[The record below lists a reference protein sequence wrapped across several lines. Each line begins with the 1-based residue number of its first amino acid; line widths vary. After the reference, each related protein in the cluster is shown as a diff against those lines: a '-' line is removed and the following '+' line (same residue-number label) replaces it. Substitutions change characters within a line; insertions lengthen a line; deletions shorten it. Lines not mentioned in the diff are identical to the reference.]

1 MKEKDILSFS
11 CIELVSLFE
20 REFPTIMQGA
30 NLSKDWKEFEQFL
43 RGYVRLALAKHSTS
57 SSIKRFF
64 RMFMNETRY
73 IRDFSTGEKIRYEP
87 IKWLWQ
93 ALRGEGDGI
102 HPDFLLDWYYLFK
115 KYQTDEVVL
124 PDRARCDQWRGRWK
138 TGMDEDVARERREN
152 RERICGLLIGK
163 IEKRDKLNTRYRFE
177 EEMSL
182 ERKRELVN
190 EWWGDYKFH
199 LALAVRDPDELNLF
213 MGNTLSP
220 ELMKLLLRAKQKGI
234 PFFVTPYYLSLLS
247 IRVDGYDDSTI
258 RSYVIYSKELVENF
272 GQIRAWEKEDV
283 VEPGKP
289 NAAGWLLPNATN
301 IHRRYPE
308 VAIFI
313 PDSMGRACGG
323 LCALCQ
329 RMYDFQKGHLNF
341 NLDRLKPTDGWEVK
355 MERLMMYYE
364 HDSQLR
370 DILITG
376 GDALMSQNQTLE
388 RILDAVFRMAVRK
401 RELNKRRGKGK
412 KYAEIQRVRLGS
424 RLLAYLPNRVNDGL
438 IEVLKRF
445 REKAEQVGIQQF
457 FIQTHFESP
466 LEVTEEVIHAA
477 RCLLE
482 AGWIITNQ
490 AVFTV
495 AASRRGHTARLRE
508 VLNRIGILTYYTFSV
523 KGFEEN
529 YALFAPNSRSVQ
541 EVLEEKVCGDLS
553 MELEKEVLELL
564 EYPERIPS
572 ELPGLL
578 DKYRQPFLAT
588 DRNVM
593 NLPGIG
599 KSMTFQTV
607 GMTKEGKR
615 ILRFSLD
622 AGRRHS
628 PQVDHEGNIYIVES
642 KSIAAYLRQL
652 QALGERVEDYSSLWD
667 YAEGRT
673 ESRFALFEYP
683 EPRIEITGDFTN
695 LEMDSRSG
703 FPIGFE

>member
-1 MKEKDILSFS
+1 MKEKEVLNFS
-11 CIELVSLFE
+11 YAELIGLFE
-20 REFPTIMQGA
+20 REFPNVIQGA
-30 NLSKDWKEFEQFL
+30 RVSQNWKEFEQFL
-43 RGYVRLALAKHSTS
+43 KGYIRLALTEHFTS

-73 IRDFSTGEKIRYEP
+73 IRDFSTGERIRYEP

-93 ALRGEGDGI
+93 ALRREGNDI

-115 KYQTDEVVL
+115 KYQSDETVL
-124 PDRARCDQWRGRWK
+124 PDWAQCEQWRERWK
-138 TGMDEDVARERREN
+138 TGMDENVVLERREN
-152 RERICGLLIGK
+152 QERICGLLIGK
-163 IEKRDKLNTRYRFE
+163 IEKRGKLNTRYRFE
-177 EEMSL
+177 EGVSL
-182 ERKRELVN
+182 VKKRELIN

-199 LALAVRDPDELNLF
+199 LALAIRDPDELNMF
-213 MGNTLSP
+213 MGNTLSR
-220 ELMKLLLRAKQKGI
+220 ELMELLYRAKQKGI

-247 IRVDGYDDSTI
+247 IRPDGYDDSTI

-323 LCALCQ
+323 LCSLCQ

-364 HDSQLR
+364 YDSQLR

-388 RILDAVFRMAVRK
+388 KILDAVFRMAVRK
-401 RELNKRRGKGK
+401 RELNKRRGKGE

-424 RLLAYLPNRVNDGL
+424 RLLAYLPSRINDGL
-438 IEVLKRF
+438 IEVLKKF
-445 REKAEQVGIQQF
+445 REKAEQVGIQQL

-466 LEVTEEVIHAA
+466 LEVTEEVSHAT
-477 RCLLE
+477 RRLLG

-508 VLNRIGILTYYTFSV
+508 VLNRVGILTYYTFSV

-541 EVLEEKVCGDLS
+541 EMVEEKVYGS
-553 MELEKEVLELL
+553 VSAGLEEEVLRLVER
-564 EYPERIPS
+564 PERLS
-572 ELPGLL
+572 VELSDLL
-578 DKYRQPFLAT
+578 DKYGQSFLAT

-599 KSMTFQTV
+599 KSMTYKTV
-607 GMTKEGKR
+607 GLTKEGKR

-628 PQVDHEGNIYIVES
+628 PQVDHEGEIYIVES

-652 QALGERVEDYSSLWD
+652 QALGERVEDYGSLWD
-667 YAEGRT
+667 YSEGHT

-695 LEMDSRSG
+695 LGD
-703 FPIGFE
+703 

>member
-1 MKEKDILSFS
+1 MSCS
-11 CIELVSLFE
+11 CIELVALFE
-20 REFPTIMQGA
+20 REFPSIVQGA

-64 RMFMNETRY
+64 KMFMNEARH
-73 IRDFSTGEKIRYEP
+73 IRDFSTGQKIRYEP

-115 KYQTDEVVL
+115 KYRTDEIVL
-124 PDRARCDQWRGRWK
+124 PDRARCDQWRERWK
-138 TGMDEDVARERREN
+138 TGMDEDVARERWKN

-163 IEKRDKLNTRYRFE
+163 IEKRGKLNTRYRFE
-177 EEMSL
+177 GEMSP
-182 ERKRELVN
+182 ERKREVVG

-220 ELMKLLLRAKQKGI
+220 ELMELLHRAKQKGI

-247 IRVDGYDDSTI
+247 IRTDGYDDSTI
-258 RSYVIYSKELVENF
+258 RGYVIYSEELVENF

-388 RILDAVFRMAVRK
+388 KILDAVFRMAVRK

-466 LEVTEEVIHAA
+466 LEVTEEAIHAA
-477 RCLLE
+477 RRLLE
-482 AGWIITNQ
+482 AGWMITNQ

-541 EVLEEKVCGDLS
+541 EVSEEKAGGDLS

-564 EYPERIPS
+564 EYPERIPA
-572 ELPGLL
+572 ELPLLL
-578 DKYRQPFLAT
+578 DKFRQPFLAT

-599 KSMTFQTV
+599 KSMTYQTV

-615 ILRFSLD
+615 ILHFSLD

-628 PQVDHEGNIYIVES
+628 PQVDHEGSIYIVES

-695 LEMDSRSG
+695 LGIDS
-703 FPIGFE
+703 

>member
-1 MKEKDILSFS
+1 
-11 CIELVSLFE
+11 
-20 REFPTIMQGA
+20 
-30 NLSKDWKEFEQFL
+30 
-43 RGYVRLALAKHSTS
+43 
-57 SSIKRFF
+57 
-64 RMFMNETRY
+64 
-73 IRDFSTGEKIRYEP
+73 
-87 IKWLWQ
+87 
-93 ALRGEGDGI
+93 
-102 HPDFLLDWYYLFK
+102 
-115 KYQTDEVVL
+115 
-124 PDRARCDQWRGRWK
+124 
-138 TGMDEDVARERREN
+138 MDEDVAQERREN

-220 ELMKLLLRAKQKGI
+220 ELMKLLYRAKQKGI

-258 RSYVIYSKELVENF
+258 RSYVIYSEELVENF

-388 RILDAVFRMAVRK
+388 KILDAVFRMAVRK

-541 EVLEEKVCGDLS
+541 EGLEEKVCGDLS

-695 LEMDSRSG
+695 LEMDS
-703 FPIGFE
+703 

>member
-1 MKEKDILSFS
+1 
-11 CIELVSLFE
+11 
-20 REFPTIMQGA
+20 
-30 NLSKDWKEFEQFL
+30 
-43 RGYVRLALAKHSTS
+43 
-57 SSIKRFF
+57 
-64 RMFMNETRY
+64 MFMNETRY

-93 ALRGEGDGI
+93 ALRGEEDGI

-138 TGMDEDVARERREN
+138 TGMDEDVAQERREN

-177 EEMSL
+177 EGMSM
-182 ERKRELVN
+182 ERKRELVG

-220 ELMKLLLRAKQKGI
+220 ELMKLLYRAKQKGI

-388 RILDAVFRMAVRK
+388 RILDAVFRLAVRK

-466 LEVTEEVIHAA
+466 LEVTEEVIHTA

-695 LEMDSRSG
+695 LEMDS
-703 FPIGFE
+703 

>member
-1 MKEKDILSFS
+1 MASFTG
-11 CIELVSLFE
+11 
-20 REFPTIMQGA
+20 R
-30 NLSKDWKEFEQFL
+30 
-43 RGYVRLALAKHSTS
+43 RGWHTS
-57 SSIKRFF
+57 
-64 RMFMNETRY
+64 
-73 IRDFSTGEKIRYEP
+73 
-87 IKWLWQ
+87 
-93 ALRGEGDGI
+93 
-102 HPDFLLDWYYLFK
+102 DFLLDWYYLFK

-177 EEMSL
+177 EGMSM
-182 ERKRELVN
+182 ERKRELVG

-220 ELMKLLLRAKQKGI
+220 ELMKLLYRAKQKGI

-258 RSYVIYSKELVENF
+258 RSYVIYSEELVENF

-388 RILDAVFRMAVRK
+388 KILDAVFRMAVRK

-578 DKYRQPFLAT
+578 DKYRKPFLAT

-695 LEMDSRSG
+695 LEMDS
-703 FPIGFE
+703 

>member
-1 MKEKDILSFS
+1 MKEKDVLSFS
-11 CIELVSLFE
+11 CIELVALFE
-20 REFPTIMQGA
+20 REFPSIMQGA
-30 NLSKDWKEFEQFL
+30 TLSKDWKEFEQFL

-64 RMFMNETRY
+64 KMFMNETRH
-73 IRDFSTGEKIRYEP
+73 IRDFSTGQKIRYEP

-93 ALRGEGDGI
+93 ALRGEGNGI

-115 KYQTDEVVL
+115 KYRTDEVVL
-124 PDRARCDQWRGRWK
+124 PDRARCDQWRERWK
-138 TGMDEDVARERREN
+138 TGMDEDVARERWEN

-163 IEKRDKLNTRYRFE
+163 IEKRSKLNTRYRFE
-177 EEMSL
+177 GEMSS
-182 ERKRELVN
+182 ERKRELLD

-220 ELMKLLLRAKQKGI
+220 ELMELLYRAKQKGI

-247 IRVDGYDDSTI
+247 IRTDGYDDSTI
-258 RSYVIYSKELVENF
+258 RSYVIYSEELVENF
-272 GQIRAWEKEDV
+272 GQIRAWEKEDA

-388 RILDAVFRMAVRK
+388 KILDAVFRMAVRK

-466 LEVTEEVIHAA
+466 LEVTEEAIHAA
-477 RCLLE
+477 RRLLE
-482 AGWIITNQ
+482 AGWMITNQ

-541 EVLEEKVCGDLS
+541 EMSEEKAGGDLS
-553 MELEKEVLELL
+553 MELEKEVLEVL
-564 EYPERIPS
+564 EYPERIPA
-572 ELPGLL
+572 ELPDLL
-578 DKYRQPFLAT
+578 DKFQQPFLAT

-599 KSMTFQTV
+599 KSMTYQTV

-615 ILRFSLD
+615 ILHFSLD
-622 AGRRHS
+622 AERRHS
-628 PQVDHEGNIYIVES
+628 PQVDRAGSIYIVES

-652 QALGERVEDYSSLWD
+652 QVLGEQVEDYSSLWD

-695 LEMDSRSG
+695 LEIDS
-703 FPIGFE
+703 

>member
-1 MKEKDILSFS
+1 MELKNVLKYSYTELIDLFEKDFPSILHNARISD
-11 CIELVSLFE
+11 
-20 REFPTIMQGA
+20 
-30 NLSKDWKEFEQFL
+30 DWRVFEQFL
-43 RGYVRLALAKHSTS
+43 KEYIRATLIRRPSPL
-57 SSIKRFF
+57 SIRRFF
-64 RMFMNETRY
+64 RMFVNRSRY
-73 IRDFSTGEKIRYEP
+73 IHDFSTGEKIRYEP
-87 IKWLWQ
+87 IKWLWE
-93 ALRGEGDGI
+93 ALRGEDNDV
-102 HPDFLLDWYYLFK
+102 HQDFLIDRYFLFK
-115 KYQTDEVVL
+115 QFQNSFDVLSDQEQCKNWRERWEV
-124 PDRARCDQWRGRWK
+124 G
-138 TGMDEDVARERREN
+138 TDEDVAEERREN
-152 RERICGLLIGK
+152 RKRISYLLIRK
-163 IEKRDKLNTRYRFE
+163 IERRDKMNSRYRFAAETSE
-177 EEMSL
+177 EDKMRL
-182 ERKRELVN
+182 ID
-190 EWWGDYKFH
+190 EWWKDYKFH
-199 LALAVRDPDELNLF
+199 LTMAIREPDELNLF
-213 MGNTLSP
+213 LNHTLSDKTMQI
-220 ELMKLLLRAKQKGI
+220 LHDAKRKGI

-247 IRVDGYDDSTI
+247 VRENGYDDSTI
-258 RSYVIYSKELVENF
+258 RSYVIYSRELVENF
-272 GQIRAWEKEDV
+272 GHIQAWEKEDV
-283 VEPGKP
+283 VEAGKP
-289 NAAGWLLPNATN
+289 NAAGWLLPNSTN

-341 NLDRLKPTDGWEVK
+341 NLDCLKPIEGWERK
-355 MERLMMYYE
+355 MERLMTYYE
-364 HDSQLR
+364 YDSQLR

-388 RILDAVFRMAVRK
+388 KILDAVFRMAVRK

-424 RLLAYLPNRVNDGL
+424 RLLAYLPSRVNDGL

-466 LEVTEEVIHAA
+466 LEVTEEVIQAT
-477 RCLLE
+477 RRLLE

-495 AASRRGHTARLRE
+495 AVSRRGHTARLRE

-529 YALFAPNSRSVQ
+529 YALFAPNSRSLQ
-541 EVLEEKVCGDLS
+541 EMLEEKVYGDLPV
-553 MELEKEVLELL
+553 ELEKEILELL
-564 EYPERIPS
+564 KYPERIPS
-572 ELPGLL
+572 ELPDLL
-578 DKYRQPFLAT
+578 DKYWQPFLAT

-599 KSMTFQTV
+599 KSMTYQTV

-622 AGRRHS
+622 VGRRHS
-628 PQVDHEGNIYIVES
+628 PQVDHEGEIYIVES

-667 YAEGRT
+667 YTEGRT

-695 LEMDSRSG
+695 LEIDS
-703 FPIGFE
+703 

>member
-1 MKEKDILSFS
+1 MKEKDVLNFS
-11 CIELVSLFE
+11 CVELVSLFE
-20 REFPTIMQGA
+20 REFPTIMRGA

-43 RGYVRLALAKHSTS
+43 KGYVRAALTKYSTS

-64 RMFMNETRY
+64 RMFMNETRH

-102 HPDFLLDWYYLFK
+102 HPDFLLDWFYLFK
-115 KYQTDEVVL
+115 KYQTDKVVL
-124 PDRARCDQWRGRWK
+124 PERAQCDQWRGRWK
-138 TGMDEDVARERREN
+138 TGMDEDVAQERREN

-177 EEMSL
+177 EGMSM
-182 ERKRELVN
+182 ERKRELVS

-199 LALAVRDPDELNLF
+199 LALAVREPDELNLF

-220 ELMKLLLRAKQKGI
+220 ELMELLHRARQKGI

-247 IRVDGYDDSTI
+247 VRTDGYDDSTI
-258 RSYVIYSKELVENF
+258 RSYVIYSEELVENF

-388 RILDAVFRMAVRK
+388 KILDAVFRMAVRK

-424 RLLAYLPNRVNDGL
+424 RLLAYLPSRVNDGL

-466 LEVTEEVIHAA
+466 LEVTEEVIQAT
-477 RCLLE
+477 RRLLE

-495 AASRRGHTARLRE
+495 AVSRR
-508 VLNRIGILTYYTFSV
+508 VS
-523 KGFEEN
+523 
-529 YALFAPNSRSVQ
+529 
-541 EVLEEKVCGDLS
+541 
-553 MELEKEVLELL
+553 
-564 EYPERIPS
+564 
-572 ELPGLL
+572 
-578 DKYRQPFLAT
+578 
-588 DRNVM
+588 
-593 NLPGIG
+593 
-599 KSMTFQTV
+599 
-607 GMTKEGKR
+607 
-615 ILRFSLD
+615 
-622 AGRRHS
+622 
-628 PQVDHEGNIYIVES
+628 
-642 KSIAAYLRQL
+642 
-652 QALGERVEDYSSLWD
+652 
-667 YAEGRT
+667 
-673 ESRFALFEYP
+673 
-683 EPRIEITGDFTN
+683 
-695 LEMDSRSG
+695 
-703 FPIGFE
+703 

>member
-1 MKEKDILSFS
+1 MKEKDVLSFS
-11 CIELVSLFE
+11 CIELVALFE
-20 REFPTIMQGA
+20 REFPSIMQGA
-30 NLSKDWKEFEQFL
+30 TLSKDWKEFEQFL

-64 RMFMNETRY
+64 KMFMNETRH
-73 IRDFSTGEKIRYEP
+73 IRDFSTGQKIRYEP

-93 ALRGEGDGI
+93 ALRGEGNGI

-115 KYQTDEVVL
+115 KYRTDEVVL
-124 PDRARCDQWRGRWK
+124 PDRVRCDQWRERWK
-138 TGMDEDVARERREN
+138 TGMDEDVARERWEN

-163 IEKRDKLNTRYRFE
+163 IEKRSKLNTRYRFE
-177 EEMSL
+177 GEMSP
-182 ERKRELVN
+182 ERKRELLD

-220 ELMKLLLRAKQKGI
+220 ELMELLHRAKQKGI

-247 IRVDGYDDSTI
+247 IRTDGYDDSTI
-258 RSYVIYSKELVENF
+258 RSYVIYSEELVENF
-272 GQIRAWEKEDV
+272 GQIRAWEKEDA

-388 RILDAVFRMAVRK
+388 KILDAVFRMAVRK

-466 LEVTEEVIHAA
+466 LEVTEEAIHAA
-477 RCLLE
+477 RRLLE
-482 AGWIITNQ
+482 AGWMITNQ

-495 AASRRGHTARLRE
+495 AASRWGHTARLRE

-541 EVLEEKVCGDLS
+541 EMSEEKAGGDLS

-564 EYPERIPS
+564 EYPERIPV
-572 ELPGLL
+572 ELPDLL
-578 DKYRQPFLAT
+578 DKFQQPFLAT

-599 KSMTFQTV
+599 KSMTYQTV

-615 ILRFSLD
+615 ILHFSLD
-622 AGRRHS
+622 AERRHS
-628 PQVDHEGNIYIVES
+628 PQVDRAGSIYIVES

-652 QALGERVEDYSSLWD
+652 QVLGEQVEDYSSLWD

-695 LEMDSRSG
+695 LEIDS
-703 FPIGFE
+703 

>member
-1 MKEKDILSFS
+1 MG
-11 CIELVSLFE
+11 
-20 REFPTIMQGA
+20 T
-30 NLSKDWKEFEQFL
+30 
-43 RGYVRLALAKHSTS
+43 
-57 SSIKRFF
+57 
-64 RMFMNETRY
+64 
-73 IRDFSTGEKIRYEP
+73 
-87 IKWLWQ
+87 
-93 ALRGEGDGI
+93 
-102 HPDFLLDWYYLFK
+102 
-115 KYQTDEVVL
+115 
-124 PDRARCDQWRGRWK
+124 
-138 TGMDEDVARERREN
+138 DEDVAEERREN
-152 RERICGLLIGK
+152 RKRISYLLIRK
-163 IEKRDKLNTRYRFE
+163 IEQRDKMNSRYRFAAETSE
-177 EEMSL
+177 EDKMRL
-182 ERKRELVN
+182 ID
-190 EWWGDYKFH
+190 EWWKDYKFH
-199 LALAVRDPDELNLF
+199 LTMAIREPDELNLF
-213 MGNTLSP
+213 LNHTLSDKTMQI
-220 ELMKLLLRAKQKGI
+220 LHDAKRKGI

-247 IRVDGYDDSTI
+247 VKENGYDDSTI
-258 RSYVIYSKELVENF
+258 RSYVIYSRELVENF
-272 GQIRAWEKEDV
+272 GHIQAWEKEDV
-283 VEPGKP
+283 VEAGKP
-289 NAAGWLLPNATN
+289 NAAGWLLPNSTN

-341 NLDRLKPTDGWEVK
+341 NLDRLKPIEGWERK
-355 MERLMMYYE
+355 MERLMTYYE
-364 HDSQLR
+364 YDSQLR

-541 EVLEEKVCGDLS
+541 EVLEEKVCGNLS

-695 LEMDSRSG
+695 LEMDS
-703 FPIGFE
+703 

>member
-1 MKEKDILSFS
+1 M
-11 CIELVSLFE
+11 
-20 REFPTIMQGA
+20 
-30 NLSKDWKEFEQFL
+30 
-43 RGYVRLALAKHSTS
+43 
-57 SSIKRFF
+57 
-64 RMFMNETRY
+64 
-73 IRDFSTGEKIRYEP
+73 
-87 IKWLWQ
+87 
-93 ALRGEGDGI
+93 
-102 HPDFLLDWYYLFK
+102 
-115 KYQTDEVVL
+115 
-124 PDRARCDQWRGRWK
+124 
-138 TGMDEDVARERREN
+138 
-152 RERICGLLIGK
+152 
-163 IEKRDKLNTRYRFE
+163 
-177 EEMSL
+177 
-182 ERKRELVN
+182 
-190 EWWGDYKFH
+190 
-199 LALAVRDPDELNLF
+199 
-213 MGNTLSP
+213 
-220 ELMKLLLRAKQKGI
+220 
-234 PFFVTPYYLSLLS
+234 
-247 IRVDGYDDSTI
+247 
-258 RSYVIYSKELVENF
+258 
-272 GQIRAWEKEDV
+272 
-283 VEPGKP
+283 
-289 NAAGWLLPNATN
+289 
-301 IHRRYPE
+301 
-308 VAIFI
+308 
-313 PDSMGRACGG
+313 
-323 LCALCQ
+323 
-329 RMYDFQKGHLNF
+329 
-341 NLDRLKPTDGWEVK
+341 
-355 MERLMMYYE
+355 
-364 HDSQLR
+364 
-370 DILITG
+370 
-376 GDALMSQNQTLE
+376 
-388 RILDAVFRMAVRK
+388 
-401 RELNKRRGKGK
+401 
-412 KYAEIQRVRLGS
+412 RLGS

-482 AGWIITNQ
+482 AGWIIANQ

-529 YALFAPNSRSVQ
+529 YALFAPNTRSVQ

-695 LEMDSRSG
+695 LGIDT
-703 FPIGFE
+703 

>member
-1 MKEKDILSFS
+1 MKEKDVLSFS
-11 CIELVSLFE
+11 CIELVALFE
-20 REFPTIMQGA
+20 REFPSIVQGA

-64 RMFMNETRY
+64 KMFMNEARH
-73 IRDFSTGEKIRYEP
+73 IRDFSTGQKIRYEP

-102 HPDFLLDWYYLFK
+102 HLDFLLDWYYLFK
-115 KYQTDEVVL
+115 KYRTDEVVL
-124 PDRARCDQWRGRWK
+124 PDRARCDQWRERWK
-138 TGMDEDVARERREN
+138 TGMDEDVARERWEN

-163 IEKRDKLNTRYRFE
+163 IEKRGKLNTRYRFE
-177 EEMSL
+177 GEMSP
-182 ERKRELVN
+182 ERKRELVG

-220 ELMKLLLRAKQKGI
+220 ELMELLHRAKQKGI

-247 IRVDGYDDSTI
+247 IRTDGYDDSTI
-258 RSYVIYSKELVENF
+258 RGYVIYSEELVENF

-388 RILDAVFRMAVRK
+388 KSLDAVFRMAVRK

-466 LEVTEEVIHAA
+466 LEVTEEAIHAA
-477 RCLLE
+477 RRLLE
-482 AGWIITNQ
+482 AGWMITNQ

-541 EVLEEKVCGDLS
+541 EMSEEKAGGDLS

-564 EYPERIPS
+564 EYPERIPA
-572 ELPGLL
+572 ELPLLL
-578 DKYRQPFLAT
+578 DKFRQPFLAT

-599 KSMTFQTV
+599 KSMTYQTV

-615 ILRFSLD
+615 ILHFSLD
-622 AGRRHS
+622 VGRRHS
-628 PQVDHEGNIYIVES
+628 PQVDHEGSIYIVES

-695 LEMDSRSG
+695 LGIDS
-703 FPIGFE
+703 

>member
-138 TGMDEDVARERREN
+138 TGMDEDVVRERREN

-190 EWWGDYKFH
+190 ASSSYESGYLWKGLH
-199 LALAVRDPDELNLF
+199 DPDELNLF

-220 ELMKLLLRAKQKGI
+220 ELMKLLYRAKQKGI

-258 RSYVIYSKELVENF
+258 RSYVIYSEELVENF

-388 RILDAVFRMAVRK
+388 KILDAVFRMAVRK

-438 IEVLKRF
+438 IAGLKRL

-482 AGWIITNQ
+482 

-652 QALGERVEDYSSLWD
+652 QAFGEREEDYSSLWD

-695 LEMDSRSG
+695 LEMDS
-703 FPIGFE
+703 

>member
-1 MKEKDILSFS
+1 MKEKDVLSFS
-11 CIELVSLFE
+11 CIELVALFE
-20 REFPTIMQGA
+20 REFPSIVQGA

-64 RMFMNETRY
+64 KMFMNEARH
-73 IRDFSTGEKIRYEP
+73 IRDFSTGQKIRYEP

-115 KYQTDEVVL
+115 KYRTDEIVL
-124 PDRARCDQWRGRWK
+124 PDRARCDQWRERWK
-138 TGMDEDVARERREN
+138 TGMDEDVARERWKN

-163 IEKRDKLNTRYRFE
+163 IEKRGKLNTRYRFE
-177 EEMSL
+177 GEMSP
-182 ERKRELVN
+182 ERKRELVG

-213 MGNTLSP
+213 MGNMLSP
-220 ELMKLLLRAKQKGI
+220 ELMELLHRAKQKGI

-247 IRVDGYDDSTI
+247 IRTDGYDDSTI
-258 RSYVIYSKELVENF
+258 RGYVIYSEELVENF

-388 RILDAVFRMAVRK
+388 KILDAVFRMAVRK

-466 LEVTEEVIHAA
+466 LEVTEEAIHAA
-477 RCLLE
+477 RRLLE
-482 AGWIITNQ
+482 AGGMITNQ

-541 EVLEEKVCGDLS
+541 EVSEEKAGGDLS

-564 EYPERIPS
+564 EYPERIPA
-572 ELPGLL
+572 ELPLLL
-578 DKYRQPFLAT
+578 DKFRQPFLAT

-599 KSMTFQTV
+599 KSMTYQTV

-615 ILRFSLD
+615 ILHFSLD

-628 PQVDHEGNIYIVES
+628 PQVDHEGSIYIVES

-695 LEMDSRSG
+695 LGIDS
-703 FPIGFE
+703 

>member
-1 MKEKDILSFS
+1 
-11 CIELVSLFE
+11 
-20 REFPTIMQGA
+20 
-30 NLSKDWKEFEQFL
+30 
-43 RGYVRLALAKHSTS
+43 
-57 SSIKRFF
+57 
-64 RMFMNETRY
+64 MFMNEARH
-73 IRDFSTGEKIRYEP
+73 IRDFSTGQKIRYEP

-115 KYQTDEVVL
+115 KYRTDEVVL
-124 PDRARCDQWRGRWK
+124 PDRARCDQWRERWN
-138 TGMDEDVARERREN
+138 EDVARERWEN

-163 IEKRDKLNTRYRFE
+163 IEKRGKLNTRYRFE
-177 EEMSL
+177 GEMSP
-182 ERKRELVN
+182 ERKRELVG

-220 ELMKLLLRAKQKGI
+220 ELMELLHRAKQKGI

-247 IRVDGYDDSTI
+247 IRTDGYDDSTI
-258 RSYVIYSKELVENF
+258 RGYVIYSEELVENF

-388 RILDAVFRMAVRK
+388 KILDAVFRMAVRK

-466 LEVTEEVIHAA
+466 LEVTEEAIHAA
-477 RCLLE
+477 RRLLE
-482 AGWIITNQ
+482 AGWMITNQ

-541 EVLEEKVCGDLS
+541 EMSEEKAGGDLS

-564 EYPERIPS
+564 EYPERIPA
-572 ELPGLL
+572 ELPLLL
-578 DKYRQPFLAT
+578 DKFRQPFLAT

-599 KSMTFQTV
+599 KSMTYQTV

-615 ILRFSLD
+615 ILHFSLD
-622 AGRRHS
+622 VGRRHS
-628 PQVDHEGNIYIVES
+628 PQVDHEGSIYIVES

-695 LEMDSRSG
+695 LGIDSK
-703 FPIGFE
+703 FVYL

>member
-1 MKEKDILSFS
+1 
-11 CIELVSLFE
+11 
-20 REFPTIMQGA
+20 
-30 NLSKDWKEFEQFL
+30 
-43 RGYVRLALAKHSTS
+43 
-57 SSIKRFF
+57 
-64 RMFMNETRY
+64 MFMNETRY

-93 ALRGEGDGI
+93 ALRGEEDGI

-138 TGMDEDVARERREN
+138 TGMDEDVAQERREN

-177 EEMSL
+177 EGMSM
-182 ERKRELVN
+182 ERKRELVG

-220 ELMKLLLRAKQKGI
+220 ELMKLLYRAKQKGI

-466 LEVTEEVIHAA
+466 LEVTEEVIHTA

-652 QALGERVEDYSSLWD
+652 QALGEREEDYSSLWD

-695 LEMDSRSG
+695 LEMDS
-703 FPIGFE
+703 

>member
-1 MKEKDILSFS
+1 MKEKDVLSFS
-11 CIELVSLFE
+11 CIELVALFE
-20 REFPTIMQGA
+20 REFPSIMQGA
-30 NLSKDWKEFEQFL
+30 TLSKDWKEFEQFL

-64 RMFMNETRY
+64 KMFMNETRH
-73 IRDFSTGEKIRYEP
+73 IRDFSTGQKIRYEP

-93 ALRGEGDGI
+93 ALRGEGNGI

-115 KYQTDEVVL
+115 KYRTDEVVL
-124 PDRARCDQWRGRWK
+124 PDRVRCDQWRERWK
-138 TGMDEDVARERREN
+138 TGMDEDVARERWEN

-163 IEKRDKLNTRYRFE
+163 IEKRSKLNTRYRFE
-177 EEMSL
+177 GEMSP
-182 ERKRELVN
+182 ERKRELLD

-220 ELMKLLLRAKQKGI
+220 ELMELLHRAKQKGI

-247 IRVDGYDDSTI
+247 IRTDGYDDSTI
-258 RSYVIYSKELVENF
+258 RSYVIYSEELVENF
-272 GQIRAWEKEDV
+272 GQIRAWEKEDA

-388 RILDAVFRMAVRK
+388 KILDAVFRMAVRK

-466 LEVTEEVIHAA
+466 LEVTEEAIHAA
-477 RCLLE
+477 RRLLE
-482 AGWIITNQ
+482 AGWMITNQ

-541 EVLEEKVCGDLS
+541 EMSEEKAGGDLS

-564 EYPERIPS
+564 EYPERIPA
-572 ELPGLL
+572 ELPDLL
-578 DKYRQPFLAT
+578 DKFQQPFLAT

-599 KSMTFQTV
+599 KSMTYQTV

-615 ILRFSLD
+615 ILHFSLD
-622 AGRRHS
+622 AERRHS
-628 PQVDHEGNIYIVES
+628 PQVDRAGSIYIVES

-652 QALGERVEDYSSLWD
+652 QVLGEQVEDYSSLWD

-695 LEMDSRSG
+695 LEIDS
-703 FPIGFE
+703 

>member
-1 MKEKDILSFS
+1 
-11 CIELVSLFE
+11 
-20 REFPTIMQGA
+20 
-30 NLSKDWKEFEQFL
+30 
-43 RGYVRLALAKHSTS
+43 
-57 SSIKRFF
+57 
-64 RMFMNETRY
+64 
-73 IRDFSTGEKIRYEP
+73 
-87 IKWLWQ
+87 
-93 ALRGEGDGI
+93 
-102 HPDFLLDWYYLFK
+102 
-115 KYQTDEVVL
+115 
-124 PDRARCDQWRGRWK
+124 
-138 TGMDEDVARERREN
+138 MDEDVAQERREN

-163 IEKRDKLNTRYRFE
+163 IEKRGKLNTRYRFE
-177 EEMSL
+177 GEMSP

-220 ELMKLLLRAKQKGI
+220 ELMKLLYRAKQKGI

-258 RSYVIYSKELVENF
+258 RSYVIYSEELVENF

-388 RILDAVFRMAVRK
+388 KILDAVFRMAVRK

-541 EVLEEKVCGDLS
+541 EGLEEKVCGDLS

-695 LEMDSRSG
+695 LEMDS
-703 FPIGFE
+703 

>member
-1 MKEKDILSFS
+1 M
-11 CIELVSLFE
+11 
-20 REFPTIMQGA
+20 
-30 NLSKDWKEFEQFL
+30 
-43 RGYVRLALAKHSTS
+43 
-57 SSIKRFF
+57 
-64 RMFMNETRY
+64 
-73 IRDFSTGEKIRYEP
+73 
-87 IKWLWQ
+87 
-93 ALRGEGDGI
+93 
-102 HPDFLLDWYYLFK
+102 
-115 KYQTDEVVL
+115 
-124 PDRARCDQWRGRWK
+124 
-138 TGMDEDVARERREN
+138 
-152 RERICGLLIGK
+152 
-163 IEKRDKLNTRYRFE
+163 
-177 EEMSL
+177 
-182 ERKRELVN
+182 
-190 EWWGDYKFH
+190 WW
-199 LALAVRDPDELNLF
+199 
-213 MGNTLSP
+213 
-220 ELMKLLLRAKQKGI
+220 
-234 PFFVTPYYLSLLS
+234 
-247 IRVDGYDDSTI
+247 
-258 RSYVIYSKELVENF
+258 
-272 GQIRAWEKEDV
+272 
-283 VEPGKP
+283 EPGKP

-388 RILDAVFRMAVRK
+388 KILDAVFRMAVRK

-424 RLLAYLPNRVNDGL
+424 RLLAYLPSRVNDGL

-466 LEVTEEVIHAA
+466 LEVTEEAIQAT
-477 RCLLE
+477 RRLLE

-495 AASRRGHTARLRE
+495 AVSRRGHTARLRE

-529 YALFAPNSRSVQ
+529 YALFAPNSRSLQ
-541 EVLEEKVCGDLS
+541 EMLEEKVYGDLPV
-553 MELEKEVLELL
+553 ELEKEILELL
-564 EYPERIPS
+564 KYPERIPS
-572 ELPGLL
+572 ELPDLL
-578 DKYRQPFLAT
+578 DKYWQPFLAT

-599 KSMTFQTV
+599 KSMTYQTV

-622 AGRRHS
+622 VGRLHS
-628 PQVDHEGNIYIVES
+628 PQVDHEGEIYIVES

-667 YAEGRT
+667 YTGRAHGIP
-673 ESRFALFEYP
+673 FCPF
-683 EPRIEITGDFTN
+683 
-695 LEMDSRSG
+695 
-703 FPIGFE
+703 

>member
-1 MKEKDILSFS
+1 
-11 CIELVSLFE
+11 
-20 REFPTIMQGA
+20 
-30 NLSKDWKEFEQFL
+30 
-43 RGYVRLALAKHSTS
+43 
-57 SSIKRFF
+57 
-64 RMFMNETRY
+64 
-73 IRDFSTGEKIRYEP
+73 
-87 IKWLWQ
+87 
-93 ALRGEGDGI
+93 
-102 HPDFLLDWYYLFK
+102 
-115 KYQTDEVVL
+115 
-124 PDRARCDQWRGRWK
+124 
-138 TGMDEDVARERREN
+138 MDEDVARERREN

-177 EEMSL
+177 EGMSM
-182 ERKRELVN
+182 ERKRELVG

-220 ELMKLLLRAKQKGI
+220 ELMKLLYRAKQKGI

-258 RSYVIYSKELVENF
+258 RSYVIYSEELVENF

-388 RILDAVFRMAVRK
+388 KILDAVFRMAVRK

-695 LEMDSRSG
+695 LEMDS
-703 FPIGFE
+703 

>member
-1 MKEKDILSFS
+1 MKEKEVLNFS
-11 CIELVSLFE
+11 YAELIGLFE
-20 REFPTIMQGA
+20 REFPNVIQGA
-30 NLSKDWKEFEQFL
+30 RVSQNWKEFKQFL
-43 RGYVRLALAKHSTS
+43 KGYIRLALTEHFTS

-73 IRDFSTGEKIRYEP
+73 IRNFSTGERIRYEP

-93 ALRGEGDGI
+93 ALRREGNDI

-115 KYQTDEVVL
+115 KYQSDETVL
-124 PDRARCDQWRGRWK
+124 PDRAQCGQWRERWK
-138 TGMDEDVARERREN
+138 TGMDEDVVLERREN
-152 RERICGLLIGK
+152 QERICGLLIGK
-163 IEKRDKLNTRYRFE
+163 IEKRGKLNTRYRFE
-177 EEMSL
+177 EGVSL
-182 ERKRELVN
+182 AKKRELIN

-199 LALAVRDPDELNLF
+199 LALAIRDPDELNMF
-213 MGNTLSP
+213 MGNTLSR
-220 ELMKLLLRAKQKGI
+220 ELMELLYRAKQKGI

-247 IRVDGYDDSTI
+247 IRPDGYDDSTI

-308 VAIFI
+308 VAIFL

-364 HDSQLR
+364 YDSQLR

-388 RILDAVFRMAVRK
+388 KILDAVFRMAVRK
-401 RELNKRRGKGK
+401 RELNKRRGKGE

-424 RLLAYLPNRVNDGL
+424 RLLAYLPSRINDGL
-438 IEVLKRF
+438 IEVLKKF

-466 LEVTEEVIHAA
+466 LEVTEEVIHAT
-477 RCLLE
+477 RRLLE

-508 VLNRIGILTYYTFSV
+508 ILNRVGILTYYTFSV

-541 EVLEEKVCGDLS
+541 EMVEEKVYGS
-553 MELEKEVLELL
+553 VSAGLEEEILRLVER
-564 EYPERIPS
+564 PERLS
-572 ELPGLL
+572 VELSDLL
-578 DKYRQPFLAT
+578 DKYGQSFLAT

-599 KSMTFQTV
+599 KSMTYKTV
-607 GMTKEGKR
+607 GLTKEGKR
-615 ILRFSLD
+615 ILHFSLD

-628 PQVDHEGNIYIVES
+628 PQVDHEGEIYIVES

-652 QALGERVEDYSSLWD
+652 QALGERVEDYGSLWD
-667 YAEGRT
+667 YSEGHT

-695 LEMDSRSG
+695 FGD
-703 FPIGFE
+703 

>member
-1 MKEKDILSFS
+1 
-11 CIELVSLFE
+11 
-20 REFPTIMQGA
+20 
-30 NLSKDWKEFEQFL
+30 
-43 RGYVRLALAKHSTS
+43 
-57 SSIKRFF
+57 
-64 RMFMNETRY
+64 
-73 IRDFSTGEKIRYEP
+73 
-87 IKWLWQ
+87 
-93 ALRGEGDGI
+93 
-102 HPDFLLDWYYLFK
+102 
-115 KYQTDEVVL
+115 
-124 PDRARCDQWRGRWK
+124 
-138 TGMDEDVARERREN
+138 MDEDVAQERREN
-152 RERICGLLIGK
+152 RERIRGLLIGK

-177 EEMSL
+177 EGMSM
-182 ERKRELVN
+182 ERKRELVG

-199 LALAVRDPDELNLF
+199 LALAVREPDELNLF
-213 MGNTLSP
+213 MGDTLSP
-220 ELMKLLLRAKQKGI
+220 ELMELLHRAKQKGI

-247 IRVDGYDDSTI
+247 VRTDGYDDSTI
-258 RSYVIYSKELVENF
+258 RSYVIYSEELVENF

-313 PDSMGRACGG
+313 PDSMACGG

-388 RILDAVFRMAVRK
+388 KILDAVFRMAVRK
-401 RELNKRRGKGK
+401 RELNKRRGKGE

-424 RLLAYLPNRVNDGL
+424 RLLAYLPSRVNDGL

-466 LEVTEEVIHAA
+466 LEVTEEGILAT
-477 RCLLE
+477 RRLLE

-529 YALFAPNSRSVQ
+529 YALFVPNGRSLQ
-541 EVLEEKVCGDLS
+541 EVLEEKVYGDLPV
-553 MELEKEVLELL
+553 ELEKEVLELL
-564 EYPERIPS
+564 EYPERIPA
-572 ELPGLL
+572 ELPDLL

-599 KSMTFQTV
+599 KSMTYQTV

-628 PQVDHEGNIYIVES
+628 PQVDHEGEIYIVES

-695 LEMDSRSG
+695 LEIDS
-703 FPIGFE
+703 

>member
-1 MKEKDILSFS
+1 M
-11 CIELVSLFE
+11 SL
-20 REFPTIMQGA
+20 G
-30 NLSKDWKEFEQFL
+30 
-43 RGYVRLALAKHSTS
+43 
-57 SSIKRFF
+57 
-64 RMFMNETRY
+64 
-73 IRDFSTGEKIRYEP
+73 
-87 IKWLWQ
+87 
-93 ALRGEGDGI
+93 
-102 HPDFLLDWYYLFK
+102 
-115 KYQTDEVVL
+115 
-124 PDRARCDQWRGRWK
+124 
-138 TGMDEDVARERREN
+138 ERRES

-258 RSYVIYSKELVENF
+258 RSYVIYSEELVENF

-541 EVLEEKVCGDLS
+541 EVLEEKVCGNLS
-553 MELEKEVLELL
+553 MELGKEVLELL

-695 LEMDSRSG
+695 LEMDS
-703 FPIGFE
+703 

>member
-1 MKEKDILSFS
+1 MVKAGLMLE
-11 CIELVSLFE
+11 
-20 REFPTIMQGA
+20 
-30 NLSKDWKEFEQFL
+30 
-43 RGYVRLALAKHSTS
+43 
-57 SSIKRFF
+57 
-64 RMFMNETRY
+64 
-73 IRDFSTGEKIRYEP
+73 
-87 IKWLWQ
+87 
-93 ALRGEGDGI
+93 
-102 HPDFLLDWYYLFK
+102 
-115 KYQTDEVVL
+115 
-124 PDRARCDQWRGRWK
+124 AR
-138 TGMDEDVARERREN
+138 TMA
-152 RERICGLLIGK
+152 
-163 IEKRDKLNTRYRFE
+163 
-177 EEMSL
+177 
-182 ERKRELVN
+182 
-190 EWWGDYKFH
+190 
-199 LALAVRDPDELNLF
+199 A
-213 MGNTLSP
+213 LSP
-220 ELMKLLLRAKQKGI
+220 ELMELLHRARQKGI

-247 IRVDGYDDSTI
+247 VRTDGYDDSTI
-258 RSYVIYSKELVENF
+258 RSYVIYSEELVENF

-388 RILDAVFRMAVRK
+388 KILDAVFRMAVRK

-424 RLLAYLPNRVNDGL
+424 RLLAYLPSRVNDGL

-466 LEVTEEVIHAA
+466 LEVTEEVIQAT
-477 RCLLE
+477 RRLLE

-495 AASRRGHTARLRE
+495 AVSRRGHTARLRE

-529 YALFAPNSRSVQ
+529 YALFAPNSRSLQ
-541 EVLEEKVCGDLS
+541 EMLEEKVYGDLPV
-553 MELEKEVLELL
+553 ELEKEILELL
-564 EYPERIPS
+564 KYPERIPS
-572 ELPGLL
+572 ELPDLL
-578 DKYRQPFLAT
+578 DKYWQPFLAT

-599 KSMTFQTV
+599 KSMTYQTV

-622 AGRRHS
+622 VGRRHS
-628 PQVDHEGNIYIVES
+628 PQVDHEGEIYIVES

-667 YAEGRT
+667 YTEGRT

-695 LEMDSRSG
+695 LEIDS
-703 FPIGFE
+703 

>member
-1 MKEKDILSFS
+1 MKEKDVLSFS
-11 CIELVSLFE
+11 CIELVALFE
-20 REFPTIMQGA
+20 REFPSIMQGA
-30 NLSKDWKEFEQFL
+30 TLSKDWKEFEQFL

-64 RMFMNETRY
+64 KMFMNETRH
-73 IRDFSTGEKIRYEP
+73 IRDFSTGQKIRYEP

-115 KYQTDEVVL
+115 KYRTDEVVL
-124 PDRARCDQWRGRWK
+124 PDRVRCDQWRERWK
-138 TGMDEDVARERREN
+138 TGMDEDVARERWEN

-163 IEKRDKLNTRYRFE
+163 IEKRSKLNTRYRFE
-177 EEMSL
+177 GEMSP
-182 ERKRELVN
+182 ERKRELLD

-220 ELMKLLLRAKQKGI
+220 ELMELLHRAKQKGI

-247 IRVDGYDDSTI
+247 IRTDGYDDSTI
-258 RSYVIYSKELVENF
+258 RSYVIYSEELVENF
-272 GQIRAWEKEDV
+272 GQIRAWEKEDA

-388 RILDAVFRMAVRK
+388 KILDAVFRMAVRK

-466 LEVTEEVIHAA
+466 LEVTEEAIHAA
-477 RCLLE
+477 RRLLE
-482 AGWIITNQ
+482 AGWMITNQ

-541 EVLEEKVCGDLS
+541 EMSEEKAGGDLS

-564 EYPERIPS
+564 EYPERIPV
-572 ELPGLL
+572 ELPDLL
-578 DKYRQPFLAT
+578 DKFQQPFLAT

-599 KSMTFQTV
+599 KSMTYQTV

-615 ILRFSLD
+615 ILHFSLD
-622 AGRRHS
+622 AERRHS
-628 PQVDHEGNIYIVES
+628 PQVDRAGSIYIVES

-652 QALGERVEDYSSLWD
+652 QVLGEQVEDYSSLWD

-695 LEMDSRSG
+695 LEIDS
-703 FPIGFE
+703 

>member
-1 MKEKDILSFS
+1 MKEKDVLNFS
-11 CIELVSLFE
+11 CIELVSLFA

-30 NLSKDWKEFEQFL
+30 SLSKDWKEFEQFL
-43 RGYVRLALAKHSTS
+43 KGYVRAALTKYSTS

-64 RMFMNETRY
+64 CMFMNETRH

-124 PDRARCDQWRGRWK
+124 PERAQCDQWRGRWK
-138 TGMDEDVARERREN
+138 TGMDEDVAQERREN
-152 RERICGLLIGK
+152 RERIRGLLIGK

-177 EEMSL
+177 EGMSM
-182 ERKRELVN
+182 ERKRELVG

-199 LALAVRDPDELNLF
+199 LALAVREPDELNLF
-213 MGNTLSP
+213 MGDTLSP
-220 ELMKLLLRAKQKGI
+220 ELMELLHRAKQKGI

-247 IRVDGYDDSTI
+247 VRTDGYDDSTI
-258 RSYVIYSKELVENF
+258 RSYVIYSEELVENF
-272 GQIRAWEKEDV
+272 GRIRAWEKEDV

-388 RILDAVFRMAVRK
+388 KILDAVFRMAVRK
-401 RELNKRRGKGK
+401 RELNKRRGKGE

-424 RLLAYLPNRVNDGL
+424 RLLAYLPSRVNDGL

-466 LEVTEEVIHAA
+466 LEVTEEVILAA
-477 RCLLE
+477 RRLLE

-529 YALFAPNSRSVQ
+529 YALFVPNSRSLQ
-541 EVLEEKVCGDLS
+541 EVLEEKVYGDLPV
-553 MELEKEVLELL
+553 ELEKEVLELL
-564 EYPERIPS
+564 EYPERIPA
-572 ELPGLL
+572 ELPDLL

-599 KSMTFQTV
+599 KSMTYQTV

-628 PQVDHEGNIYIVES
+628 PQVDHEGEIYIVES

-695 LEMDSRSG
+695 LGIDT
-703 FPIGFE
+703 

>member
-1 MKEKDILSFS
+1 
-11 CIELVSLFE
+11 
-20 REFPTIMQGA
+20 
-30 NLSKDWKEFEQFL
+30 
-43 RGYVRLALAKHSTS
+43 
-57 SSIKRFF
+57 
-64 RMFMNETRY
+64 MFMNETRY
-73 IRDFSTGEKIRYEP
+73 IRDFSTGERIRYEP

-93 ALRGEGDGI
+93 ALRREGNDI

-115 KYQTDEVVL
+115 KYQSDETVL
-124 PDRARCDQWRGRWK
+124 PDWAQCEQWRERWK
-138 TGMDEDVARERREN
+138 TGMDENVVLERREN
-152 RERICGLLIGK
+152 QERICGLLIGK
-163 IEKRDKLNTRYRFE
+163 IEKRGKLNTRYRFE
-177 EEMSL
+177 EGVSL
-182 ERKRELVN
+182 VKKRELIN

-199 LALAVRDPDELNLF
+199 LALAIRDPDELNMF
-213 MGNTLSP
+213 MGNTLSR
-220 ELMKLLLRAKQKGI
+220 ELMELLYRAKQKGI

-247 IRVDGYDDSTI
+247 IRPDGYDDSTI

-323 LCALCQ
+323 LCSLCQ

-364 HDSQLR
+364 YDSQLR

-388 RILDAVFRMAVRK
+388 KILDAVFRMAVRK
-401 RELNKRRGKGK
+401 RELNKRRGKGE

-424 RLLAYLPNRVNDGL
+424 RLLAYLPSRINDGL
-438 IEVLKRF
+438 IEVLKKF

-466 LEVTEEVIHAA
+466 LEVTEEVSHAT
-477 RCLLE
+477 RRLLG

-508 VLNRIGILTYYTFSV
+508 VLNRVGILTYYTFSV

-541 EVLEEKVCGDLS
+541 EMVEEKVYGS
-553 MELEKEVLELL
+553 VSAGLEEEVLRLVER
-564 EYPERIPS
+564 PERLS
-572 ELPGLL
+572 VELSDLL
-578 DKYRQPFLAT
+578 DKYGQSFLAT

-599 KSMTFQTV
+599 KSMTYKTV
-607 GMTKEGKR
+607 GLTKEGKR

-628 PQVDHEGNIYIVES
+628 PQVDHEGEIYIVES

-652 QALGERVEDYSSLWD
+652 QALGERVEDYGSLWD
-667 YAEGRT
+667 YSEGHT

-695 LEMDSRSG
+695 LGD
-703 FPIGFE
+703 

>member
-1 MKEKDILSFS
+1 
-11 CIELVSLFE
+11 
-20 REFPTIMQGA
+20 
-30 NLSKDWKEFEQFL
+30 
-43 RGYVRLALAKHSTS
+43 
-57 SSIKRFF
+57 
-64 RMFMNETRY
+64 
-73 IRDFSTGEKIRYEP
+73 
-87 IKWLWQ
+87 
-93 ALRGEGDGI
+93 
-102 HPDFLLDWYYLFK
+102 
-115 KYQTDEVVL
+115 
-124 PDRARCDQWRGRWK
+124 
-138 TGMDEDVARERREN
+138 MDEDVARERWEN

-163 IEKRDKLNTRYRFE
+163 IEKRGKLNTRYRFE
-177 EEMSL
+177 GEMSQ
-182 ERKRELVN
+182 ERNRELVG
-190 EWWGDYKFH
+190 EWWGDYRFH

-220 ELMKLLLRAKQKGI
+220 ELMELLHRAKQKGI

-247 IRVDGYDDSTI
+247 IRTDGYDDSTI
-258 RSYVIYSKELVENF
+258 RGYVIYSEELVENF

-388 RILDAVFRMAVRK
+388 KILDAVFRMAVRK

-466 LEVTEEVIHAA
+466 LEVTEEAIHAA
-477 RCLLE
+477 RRLLE
-482 AGWIITNQ
+482 AGWMITNQ

-541 EVLEEKVCGDLS
+541 EMSEEKAGGDLS

-564 EYPERIPS
+564 EYPERIPA
-572 ELPGLL
+572 ELPLLL
-578 DKYRQPFLAT
+578 DKFRQPFLAT

-599 KSMTFQTV
+599 KSMTYQTV

-615 ILRFSLD
+615 ILHFSLD
-622 AGRRHS
+622 VGRRHS
-628 PQVDHEGNIYIVES
+628 PQVDHEGSIYIVES

-673 ESRFALFEYP
+673 ESRFALFEYT

-695 LEMDSRSG
+695 LGIDS
-703 FPIGFE
+703 

>member
-1 MKEKDILSFS
+1 
-11 CIELVSLFE
+11 
-20 REFPTIMQGA
+20 
-30 NLSKDWKEFEQFL
+30 
-43 RGYVRLALAKHSTS
+43 
-57 SSIKRFF
+57 
-64 RMFMNETRY
+64 
-73 IRDFSTGEKIRYEP
+73 
-87 IKWLWQ
+87 
-93 ALRGEGDGI
+93 
-102 HPDFLLDWYYLFK
+102 
-115 KYQTDEVVL
+115 
-124 PDRARCDQWRGRWK
+124 
-138 TGMDEDVARERREN
+138 MDEDVARERREN

-258 RSYVIYSKELVENF
+258 RSYVIYSEELVENF

-388 RILDAVFRMAVRK
+388 KILDAVFRMAVRK

-541 EVLEEKVCGDLS
+541 EVLEEKVCGNLS

-695 LEMDSRSG
+695 LEMDS
-703 FPIGFE
+703 

>member
-1 MKEKDILSFS
+1 MNESNLLNYTTSQLRKVYNRNFPWLVALATGCTDITQFTEELRSYIKNKDNPAAEQILIMLDYEGKSVYELSMGKQLDINSFAHLWNFLKGNLSDSITTDILLDFYHLFS
-11 CIELVSLFE
+11 QMENPFYIVPDKKLLKRWMRRWETGLDGEVMGI
-20 REFPTIMQGA
+20 REK
-30 NLSKDWKEFEQFL
+30 SKDRIICCLIKKIE
-43 RGYVRLALAKHSTS
+43 RRTSPHS
-57 SSIKRFF
+57 K
-64 RMFMNETRY
+64 
-73 IRDFSTGEKIRYEP
+73 
-87 IKWLWQ
+87 
-93 ALRGEGDGI
+93 
-102 HPDFLLDWYYLFK
+102 YLFPEGICYEE
-115 KYQTDEVVL
+115 KYSIVL
-124 PDRARCDQWRGRWK
+124 KWWNEAR
-138 TGMDEDVARERREN
+138 
-152 RERICGLLIGK
+152 
-163 IEKRDKLNTRYRFE
+163 
-177 EEMSL
+177 
-182 ERKRELVN
+182 
-190 EWWGDYKFH
+190 FH
-199 LALAVRDPDELNLF
+199 LAMAIKSPTELNWFL
-213 MGNTLSP
+213 GESLSA
-220 ELMKLLLRAKQKGI
+220 ETMSILISARKKGI
-234 PFFVTPYYLSLLS
+234 PFFVTPYYLSLLN
-247 IRVDGYDDSTI
+247 IENEGFDDSTI
-258 RSYVIYSKELVENF
+258 RTYIVYSRNLVETY
-272 GQIRAWEKEDV
+272 GQIRAWEKEDIV
-283 VEPGKP
+283 VGGEP
-289 NAAGWLLPNATN
+289 NAAGWLLPEGHN

-541 EVLEEKVCGDLS
+541 EVLEEKVCGNLS

-695 LEMDSRSG
+695 LEMDS
-703 FPIGFE
+703 

>member
-1 MKEKDILSFS
+1 
-11 CIELVSLFE
+11 
-20 REFPTIMQGA
+20 
-30 NLSKDWKEFEQFL
+30 
-43 RGYVRLALAKHSTS
+43 
-57 SSIKRFF
+57 
-64 RMFMNETRY
+64 
-73 IRDFSTGEKIRYEP
+73 
-87 IKWLWQ
+87 
-93 ALRGEGDGI
+93 
-102 HPDFLLDWYYLFK
+102 
-115 KYQTDEVVL
+115 
-124 PDRARCDQWRGRWK
+124 
-138 TGMDEDVARERREN
+138 MDEDVARERWEN

-163 IEKRDKLNTRYRFE
+163 IEKRGKLNTRYRFE
-177 EEMSL
+177 GEMSP
-182 ERKRELVN
+182 ERKRELVG

-220 ELMKLLLRAKQKGI
+220 ELMELLHRAKQKGI

-247 IRVDGYDDSTI
+247 IRTDGYDDSTI
-258 RSYVIYSKELVENF
+258 RGYVIYSEELVENF

-388 RILDAVFRMAVRK
+388 KILDAVFRMAVRK

-466 LEVTEEVIHAA
+466 LEVTEEAIHAA
-477 RCLLE
+477 RRLLE
-482 AGWIITNQ
+482 AGWMITNQ

-541 EVLEEKVCGDLS
+541 EMSEEKAGGDLS

-564 EYPERIPS
+564 EYPERIPA
-572 ELPGLL
+572 ELPLLL
-578 DKYRQPFLAT
+578 DKFRQPFLAT

-599 KSMTFQTV
+599 KSMTYQTV

-615 ILRFSLD
+615 ILHFSLD
-622 AGRRHS
+622 VGRRHS
-628 PQVDHEGNIYIVES
+628 PQVDHEGSIYIVES

-695 LEMDSRSG
+695 LGIDS
-703 FPIGFE
+703 

>member
-1 MKEKDILSFS
+1 MSFS
-11 CIELVSLFE
+11 CIELVALFE
-20 REFPTIMQGA
+20 REFPSIVQGA

-64 RMFMNETRY
+64 KMFMNEARH
-73 IRDFSTGEKIRYEP
+73 IRDFSTGQKIRYEP

-115 KYQTDEVVL
+115 KYRTDEIVL
-124 PDRARCDQWRGRWK
+124 PDRARCDQWRERWK
-138 TGMDEDVARERREN
+138 TGMDEDVARERWKN

-163 IEKRDKLNTRYRFE
+163 IEKRGKLNTRYRFE
-177 EEMSL
+177 GEMSP
-182 ERKRELVN
+182 ERKRELVG

-220 ELMKLLLRAKQKGI
+220 ELMELLHRAEQKGI

-247 IRVDGYDDSTI
+247 IRTDGYDDSTI
-258 RSYVIYSKELVENF
+258 RGYVIYSEELVENF

-329 RMYDFQKGHLNF
+329 RMYDFQKRHLNF
-341 NLDRLKPTDGWEVK
+341 NLDRLTPTDGWEVK

-388 RILDAVFRMAVRK
+388 KILDAVFRMAVRK

-466 LEVTEEVIHAA
+466 LEVTEEAIHAA
-477 RCLLE
+477 RRLLE
-482 AGWIITNQ
+482 AGWMITNQ

-541 EVLEEKVCGDLS
+541 EVSEEKAGGDLS

-564 EYPERIPS
+564 EYPERIPA
-572 ELPGLL
+572 ELPLLL
-578 DKYRQPFLAT
+578 DKFRQPFLAT

-599 KSMTFQTV
+599 KSMTYQTV

-615 ILRFSLD
+615 ILHFSLD

-628 PQVDHEGNIYIVES
+628 PQVDHEGSIYIVES

-695 LEMDSRSG
+695 LGIDS
-703 FPIGFE
+703 